1 MILKRHFLILLAIVT
16 AVPLAALRFSFDTPP
31 GAVLGRQAET
41 RAKLAAEI
49 ENSIKTELLNKW
61 YPQVVDK
68 QHGGYT
74 STYTYDWKPTGP
86 QDKMIVSQ
94 ARHIWSNAKAAQ
106 LYPDVPH
113 YLNSAKHGVAFLR
126 DKMWDKKNGGFYTL
140 VDQQGNVKEET
151 NSSGHAV
158 AAKTAY
164 GNAFAIY
171 GLAAY
176 YQASGDTS
184 ALNLAK
190 KTFRWLEEHSHD
202 PIHKGY
208 YQALEKDGKPL
219 KRTSDT
225 PAESTIGYKDQN
237 SSIHLLEAFS
247 ELYQV
252 WPDPLV
258 RERLE
263 EMLVLIRDTIVTEK
277 GYLTLYLTPDWKP
290 VSFKDYPEEVI
301 RKNYHLDEVSFG
313 HDIETAY
320 LMLEASHVLGLEHD
334 SKTMQMAKKMADH
347 TIRTG
352 FDQSVGGFYD
362 GGYYFKGKD
371 DITIIRDTKNWWAQA
386 EGLNTLLLM
395 ADHFPND
402 ELRYFDLFQKQW
414 DYIDKY
420 IIDHEHGEWYPGGID
435 KEPKQKTALKAQIWK
450 ASYHQF
456 RALANVVQCLRPD
469 AAAPSTPKNL
479 KVRPVKNQLVLQWD
493 KSTDN
498 RNMLGYNLYLDGK
511 RVGFTPLTSFSMP
524 ATPELKGKE
533 ITIRAVDLQGNK
545 SSFSSALSI

>member
-1 MILKRHFLILLAIVT
+1 MRLKRNTLLLLLAT
-16 AVPLAALRFSFDTPP
+16 AVLPISAFQPQPAPAYTTGTP
-31 GAVLGRQAET
+31 AQTDT
-41 RAKLAAEI
+41 RARLAAEI
-49 ENSIKTELLNKW
+49 ENSIKTEMLNKW
-61 YPQVVDK
+61 YPQAVDK
-68 QHGGYT
+68 QHGGFT
-74 STYTYDWKPTGP
+74 STYTHDWKPTGP
-86 QDKMIVSQ
+86 QDKMIVTQ

-106 LYPDVPH
+106 LYPEESH
-113 YLNSAKHGVAFLR
+113 YLSSAKHGVAFLR
-126 DKMWDKKNGGFYTL
+126 DKMWDKENGGFYTL
-140 VDQQGNVKEET
+140 VDRQGKVKEEAN
-151 NSSGHAV
+151 NSGYAG
-158 AAKTAY
+158 AAKSAY

-202 PIHKGY
+202 PVHKGY
-208 YQALEKDGKPL
+208 YQALEKDGTPMQ
-219 KRTSDT
+219 RTSQT
-225 PAESTIGYKDQN
+225 PPGSSVGYKDQN
-237 SSIHLLEAFS
+237 SSIHILEALA

-263 EMLVLIRDTIVTEK
+263 EMLVLIRDTIVTDK
-277 GYLTLYLTPDWKP
+277 GYLTLFLTPEWEP
-290 VSFKDYPEEVI
+290 VTFRDSSEEVI
-301 RKNYHLDEVSFG
+301 RKNHHLDEVSFG

-334 SKTMQMAKKMADH
+334 SKTMQVAKKMADH

-352 FDQSVGGFYD
+352 FDKAVGGFYD

-371 DITIIRDTKNWWAQA
+371 GITILRDTKNWWAQA

-395 ADHFPND
+395 ADHFPED
-402 ELRYFDLFQKQW
+402 ELRYFDLFRKQW
-414 DYIDKY
+414 EYIDKY
-420 IIDHEHGEWYPGGID
+420 IIDHEHGDWYPGGID

-456 RALANVVQCLRPD
+456 RALANVVQRLRPD

-479 KVRPVKNQLVLQWD
+479 KVKADRNNLVMQWG

-498 RNMLGYNLYLDGK
+498 RNLLGYNLYLDGK
-511 RVGFTPLTSFSMP
+511 KVGFTPLTSFSMP
-524 ATPELKGKE
+524 AAARLKGKKL
-533 ITIRAVDLQGNK
+533 TVRAVDLHGNL
-545 SSFSSALSI
+545 SPSSSAQAI

>member
-1 MILKRHFLILLAIVT
+1 MLGSLA
-16 AVPLAALRFSFDTPP
+16 LAAFYFFSFRPVTDVKARVISGVDSTD
-31 GAVLGRQAET
+31 VIKSQ
-41 RAKLAAEI
+41 LAAEI
-49 ENSIKTELLNKW
+49 ENSIKTEMLNKW
-61 YPQVVDK
+61 YPQAVDK
-68 QHGGYT
+68 QHGGFL
-74 STYTYDWKPTGP
+74 STFTYDWKPTGP
-86 QDKMIVSQ
+86 QDKMIVTQ

-106 LYPDVPH
+106 LYPEVPH
-113 YLNSAKHGVAFLR
+113 YLSSAKHGVAFLR
-126 DKMWDKKNGGFYTL
+126 DKMWDKTNGGFYTL
-140 VDQQGNVKEET
+140 VDRQGNVKEQAGR
-151 NSSGHAV
+151 SGYAG

-202 PIHKGY
+202 PVHKGY
-208 YQALEKDGKPL
+208 FQALENDGTPI
-219 KRTSDT
+219 KRTSDM
-225 PAESTIGYKDQN
+225 PADVDVGYKDQN

-258 RERLE
+258 RKRLE

-277 GYLTLYLTPDWKP
+277 DYLTLFLTPDWKP
-290 VSFKDYPEEVI
+290 VTFRDSSEEVI
-301 RKNYHLDEVSFG
+301 RKNHHLDEVSFG

-334 SKTMQMAKKMADH
+334 SKTMQVAKKMTDH
-347 TIRTG
+347 TIRNG
-352 FDQSVGGFYD
+352 FDNSVGGFYD

-371 DITIIRDTKNWWAQA
+371 DITILRDSKNWWAQA

-395 ADHFPND
+395 ADLFPDD
-402 ELRYFDLFQKQW
+402 ELKYFDLFRKQW

-420 IIDHEHGEWYPGGID
+420 IIDHEHGEWYQGGID

-456 RALANVVQCLRPD
+456 RALANVVQRLTPD
-469 AAAPSTPKNL
+469 DAAPSVPRNL
-479 KVRPVKNQLVLQWD
+479 KIKAVKSEVVMQWD
-493 KSTDN
+493 KATDN
-498 RNMLGYNLYLDGK
+498 RNLLGYNLYLDGEK
-511 RVGFTPLTSFSMP
+511 VGFTPLTTFSMP
-524 ATPELKGKE
+524 ASSSLKGKKL
-533 ITIRAVDLQGNK
+533 TVRAVDLQGNQ
-545 SSFSSALSI
+545 SAMSSALPI